1 MLPGDYYAVAM
12 SDVEVNAWTDPEF
25 LSLARERATK
35 FSIADGEAKTIDLA
49 LSPAP
54 VF

>member
-1 MLPGDYYAVAM
+1 M
-12 SDVEVNAWTDPEF
+12 SDVETNAWTDPEF
-25 LSLARERATK
+25 LAQARDRATK
-35 FSIADGEAKTIDLA
+35 FSIADGEKKTIDLP

>member
-1 MLPGDYYAVAM
+1 M
-12 SDVEVNAWTDPEF
+12 SDVETNAWTDPDF

-35 FSIADGEAKTIDLA
+35 FSIADGEKKTIDLP
-49 LSPAP
+49 LSAAP

>member
-1 MLPGDYYAVAM
+1 MT
-12 SDVEVNAWTDPEF
+12 DVEANAWTDPEF
-25 LSLARERATK
+25 LALARERATK
-35 FSIADGEAKTIDLA
+35 FTIGVDETRRIDLP

>member
-1 MLPGDYYAVAM
+1 VAM
-12 SDVEVNAWTDPEF
+12 SEVEPNAWTDPEF
-25 LSLARERATK
+25 LSLAREHATK
-35 FSIADGEAKTIDLA
+35 FAIGDGETKTIDLP